1 MTRIKTGTTR
11 RKRHKKVL
19 KQTKGHQGVR
29 HRLYSRAKESLIHA
43 LKYSYAHRR
52 KKKGDMRRLWT
63 IRINA
68 AVRANGLSYS
78 QLMYGLRLK
87 QVEIYRKQLL
97 IKFEFADILS
107 HFIKFSAGKYI
118 NICQS

>member
-68 AVRANGLSYS
+68 AVRANGMSYS

-87 QVEIYRKQLL
+87 QVEINRKQLSEL
-97 IKFEFADILS
+97 AVSDPDAFTEVVNQAKEGLLTS
-107 HFIKFSAGKYI
+107 SA
-118 NICQS
+118 